1 MALRPRSA
9 LFRETDSSALPLRYV
24 HLLPPIGGRKGKRAN
39 ETNSTRFTMDFTRV
53 DIIGLSTSPSSGGAY
68 ALVLGEVEGNRRLP
82 IIIGAFEAQ
91 AIALE
96 LEKIQPPRPMTHD
109 LLRDTFE
116 AVDVEVTEVVI
127 DELREGTFFAKIRY
141 RHDGEEH
148 QLDSRPSDAVALA
161 VRVDAPIFVAPMV
174 LDEAGI
180 VAEDESDISS
190 LAEQAEET
198 TGTEEDEPSGTE
210 LEQMQQKLEEAVEE
224 EDYER
229 AAELRDEIQRLE
241 QERQQNQN

>member
-1 MALRPRSA
+1 
-9 LFRETDSSALPLRYV
+9 
-24 HLLPPIGGRKGKRAN
+24 
-39 ETNSTRFTMDFTRV
+39 MDFIQV

-68 ALVLGEVEGNRRLP
+68 ALVLGEIDGNRRLP

-116 AVDVEVTEVVI
+116 AVDVEVFEVVI
-127 DELREGTFFAKIRY
+127 DELREGTFFAKVRY
-141 RHDGEEH
+141 RYDGEEN

-161 VRVDAPIFVAPMV
+161 VRVDAPIYVAPEV

-180 VAEDESDISS
+180 AADEEDVSA
-190 LAEQAEET
+190 LAEAESTSSGGGEEEET
-198 TGTEEDEPSGTE
+198 GPVSRLQRMERE
-210 LEQMQQKLEEAVEE
+210 LEKAVEE
-224 EDYER
+224 EDYEK
-229 AAELRDEIQRLE
+229 AAELRDEIEALKRE
-241 QERQQNQN
+241 QNQN

>member
-1 MALRPRSA
+1 
-9 LFRETDSSALPLRYV
+9 
-24 HLLPPIGGRKGKRAN
+24 
-39 ETNSTRFTMDFTRV
+39 MDFIRV

-109 LLRDTFE
+109 LLRDTFDSLD
-116 AVDVEVTEVVI
+116 VDVEEVVI

-141 RHDGEEH
+141 RHNGSEE

-161 VRVDAPIFVAPMV
+161 VRVDVPIYVAPMV
-174 LDEAGI
+174 LEEAGI
-180 VAEDESDISS
+180 VAEDQESGVSS
-190 LAEQAEET
+190 LAQQTEGTSSSEET
-198 TGTEEDEPSGTE
+198 GGTR
-210 LEQMQQKLEEAVEE
+210 LERMQRQLQKAIDE

-229 AAELRDEIQRLE
+229 AAELRDEIEKLE
-241 QERQQNQN
+241 SEQSQN

>member
-1 MALRPRSA
+1 
-9 LFRETDSSALPLRYV
+9 
-24 HLLPPIGGRKGKRAN
+24 
-39 ETNSTRFTMDFTRV
+39 MDFTRV

-109 LLRDTFE
+109 LLRDTFGE
-116 AVDVEVTEVVI
+116 LEVDVTEVVI

-141 RHDGEEH
+141 NHDGEEH

-161 VRVDAPIFVAPMV
+161 VRVEAPIFVAPAV

-180 VAEDESDISS
+180 VAEDESDIS
-190 LAEQAEET
+190 AITEQAEGATSSE
-198 TGTEEDEPSGTE
+198 GEEEMEGTE
-210 LEQMQQKLEEAVEE
+210 LEKMQKKLEQAVEE

-229 AAELRDEIQRLE
+229 AADLRDEIQRLKQEKE
-241 QERQQNQN
+241 QEQNKN